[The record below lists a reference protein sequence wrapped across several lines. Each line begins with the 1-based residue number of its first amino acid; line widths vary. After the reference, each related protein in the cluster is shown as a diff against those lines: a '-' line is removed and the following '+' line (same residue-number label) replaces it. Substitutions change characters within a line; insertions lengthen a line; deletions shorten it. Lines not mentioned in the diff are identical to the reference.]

1 MSLAGRRVLVTRP
14 TDEAAE
20 LSARLRDR
28 GAEPIEAPTIE
39 IRRVAG
45 DALER
50 LDAAA
55 RDLADGRFAW
65 VVFTSVRAV
74 DAVLG
79 RLAAQGYGPFPS
91 VVRAAR
97 AAIGPATADRLRDA
111 GIEPDLVPEVFTTQG
126 LAEAFPAGR
135 GRVLTPRA
143 DVAPDGLEAALAAKG
158 WDPLRVD
165 AYRTV
170 FPDALPSEAAR
181 ALGSGAVDA
190 IAFTSA
196 STVRGFVRV
205 TAVPAGAAVVCIGP
219 VTASACEASGIP
231 VAAVADPHTVDG
243 LVMALE
249 RHFGGSGG
257 KQPRRSGAEPD

>member
-1 MSLAGRRVLVTRP
+1 VSLAGRRVLVTRP
-14 TDEAAE
+14 PDEAAE

-39 IRRVAG
+39 IRPVAG
-45 DALER
+45 ETLDR
-50 LDAAA
+50 LDAAV

-91 VVRAAR
+91 VVRASR
-97 AAIGPATADRLRDA
+97 AAIGAASAGRLRDA
-111 GIEPDLVPEVFTTQG
+111 GVEPDLVPEAFTTQG

-143 DVAPDGLEAALAAKG
+143 DVAPEGLETALAAKG

-170 FPDALPSEAAR
+170 FPDTLPPEAAR

-190 IAFTSA
+190 IAFTSV

-205 TAVPAGAAVVCIGP
+205 TAAPAGAAIVCIGP
-219 VTASACEASGIP
+219 VTASACEANGIP

-249 RHFGGSGG
+249 RHFEKMTG
-257 KQPRRSGAEPD
+257 

>member
-14 TDEAAE
+14 PDEAAE
-20 LSARLRDR
+20 LSARLRAR

-39 IRRVAG
+39 IRPVEG
-45 DALER
+45 EALDR

-55 RDLADGRFAW
+55 RDLAEGRFAW
-65 VVFTSVRAV
+65 VVFTSARAV

-91 VVRAAR
+91 VVRASR
-97 AAIGPATADRLRDA
+97 AAIGEATAARLRDA
-111 GIEPDLVPEVFTTQG
+111 GIEPDLVPGAFTTQG
-126 LAEAFPAGR
+126 LAEAFPAGN

-143 DVAPDGLEAALAAKG
+143 DVAPEGLEAALAAKG

-165 AYRTV
+165 AYRTIV
-170 FPDALPSEAAR
+170 PDALPPAAQR
-181 ALGSGAVDA
+181 ALGSGEVDA

-196 STVRGFVRV
+196 STVRGFVRLA
-205 TAVPAGAAVVCIGP
+205 AVPQRTAVVCIGP
-219 VTASACEASGIP
+219 VTAAECEANGIA

-243 LVMALE
+243 LVLALE
-249 RHFGGSGG
+249 RHFEKMDG
-257 KQPRRSGAEPD
+257 

>member
-1 MSLAGRRVLVTRP
+1 VSLAGRHVLVTRP
-14 TDEAAE
+14 VDEAAE

-39 IRRVAG
+39 IRPVAG
-45 DALER
+45 EALAR

-55 RDLADGRFAW
+55 RDLAEGRFSW

-79 RLAAQGYGPFPS
+79 RLAVQGRHS
-91 VVRAAR
+91 AVRAMR
-97 AAIGPATADRLRDA
+97 AAIGTATAARLRDA
-111 GIEPDLVPEVFTTQG
+111 GIAPDLVPEAFTTRG
-126 LAEAFPAGR
+126 LAEAFPAGH

-143 DVAPDGLEAALAAKG
+143 DAAPEGLEAALAAKG
-158 WDPLRVD
+158 WDPIRVD

-170 FPDALPSEAAR
+170 VPEALPPMAER
-181 ALGSGAVDA
+181 ALRSGALDA

-196 STVRGFVRV
+196 STVRGFVGLSD
-205 TAVPAGAAVVCIGP
+205 VPPGAAVVCIGP
-219 VTASACEASGIP
+219 VTAAECEANGIP

-243 LVMALE
+243 LVLALE
-249 RHFGGSGG
+249 RLFEKMDG
-257 KQPRRSGAEPD
+257 

>member
-1 MSLAGRRVLVTRP
+1 VSLAGRRILVTRP
-14 TDEAAE
+14 PDEAVE
-20 LSARLRDR
+20 LSARLRAL
-28 GAEPIEAPTIE
+28 GAEAIEAPTIE
-39 IRRVAG
+39 IRPVAEE
-45 DALER
+45 ALER

-91 VVRAAR
+91 VVRASR
-97 AAIGPATADRLRDA
+97 AAIGTATGGRLRDA
-111 GIEPDLVPEVFTTQG
+111 GMEPDLVPENFTTQG

-143 DVAPDGLEAALAAKG
+143 DVAPEGLEEALAAKG

-170 FPDALPSEAAR
+170 FPDALPPEAGR

-205 TAVPAGAAVVCIGP
+205 AEVPAGAAVVCIGP
-219 VTASACEASGIP
+219 VTASVCEASGIS

-249 RHFGGSGG
+249 RHFEKMAG
-257 KQPRRSGAEPD
+257 